1 MIINLLLSPIN
12 GNAIVLKS
20 NQNFSSSTRSLPVQS
35 YDNRECRKATRYA
48 PITVVPKVACRRL
61 LNRRASSTSPLF
73 CFTDRDQTRNFQEAE
88 NRFDRPPSTSPGE
101 SDTNME
107 YDEVLVSREPKPEEG
122 LWSVPWDAGVT
133 TLVTSKFLV
142 LAVGVGV
149 LGLPI
154 LAQLRGLGDAL
165 PLAEKA
171 FGIAGIQCL
180 EGFLMLRMMEASL
193 EPYRPLPAPWFRYS
207 WDSAGVYL
215 GAVAALGMAGIGGVA
230 VTVLN
235 DLQGLEEASA
245 NKEPIAEL
253 LAAGGPVA
261 LLVCL
266 TVCVL
271 TPLVEEYFW
280 RGFLLPSLTRSMP
293 VPQAV
298 VLSGFMFA
306 LAHCQPHDLL
316 MLTVLGTTLGTITV
330 VAKGNLAVPT
340 LAHVL
345 WNTAILAAITWEQ

>member
-1 MIINLLLSPIN
+1 MIEIT
-12 GNAIVLKS
+12 KE
-20 NQNFSSSTRSLPVQS
+20 PVAV
-35 YDNRECRKATRYA
+35 D
-48 PITVVPKVACRRL
+48 I
-61 LNRRASSTSPLF
+61 
-73 CFTDRDQTRNFQEAE
+73 RDQEDGNHVM
-88 NRFDRPPSTSPGE
+88 S
-101 SDTNME
+101 M
-107 YDEVLVSREPKPEEG
+107 
-122 LWSVPWDAGVT
+122 
-133 TLVTSKFLV
+133 
-142 LAVGVGV
+142 
-149 LGLPI
+149 
-154 LAQLRGLGDAL
+154 
-165 PLAEKA
+165 
-171 FGIAGIQCL
+171 
-180 EGFLMLRMMEASL
+180 
-193 EPYRPLPAPWFRYS
+193 
-207 WDSAGVYL
+207 
-215 GAVAALGMAGIGGVA
+215 AALGMAGIGGVA

-330 VAKGNLAVPT
+330 VAK
-340 LAHVL
+340 
-345 WNTAILAAITWEQ
+345 